1 MANKWSDKLKSFL
14 IKILLFTVGIIILAL
29 VSFVFDSLGLIEGSS
44 DGDPVDLIWQI
55 FWAVVGMVGIFII
68 FAVIYELWK
77 NRKK

>member
-68 FAVIYELWK
+68 FAVIYEVWK